1 MLQEVQQPSVWGSSR
16 DQRGLSVFAPCM
28 LSFILTSEPPEPLWL
43 GRSSAELLVTPE
55 AAAHLCRCQKP
66 SRPGEAPFTAWEVG
80 AVMAALVLMKGWRWE
95 KMALH
100 ISGRT

>member
-28 LSFILTSEPPEPLWL
+28 LSFILTS